1 MMFLIHTIEINSQR
15 RRMEC
20 TVMKAAKEIV
30 RAGQGICIA
39 HMTIPVHVPT
49 ICRQPR
55 DKKQTNRKTVHS
67 LDKGDF
73 FLEIL
78 KQNNSEIV
86 FFGVKHPYRQ
96 FSYMITFV
104 NL

>member
-1 MMFLIHTIEINSQR
+1 MHFYENSKGD
-15 RRMEC
+15 C
-20 TVMKAAKEIV
+20 TC
-30 RAGQGICIA
+30 RTRICIA
-39 HMTIPVHVPT
+39 HMIIPVHVPT

-55 DKKQTNRKTVHS
+55 DKKQTNRKTAHS

-73 FLEIL
+73 SLEIL
-78 KQNNSEIV
+78 KPNNSEIV